1 MRGTGTGLGVCPHF
15 NGRSSPRRSGRRN
28 LGVLGWAVSG
38 RLWRERG
45 AGGGEAR
52 FERDAAER
60 PPPDLSARAAGRGAR
75 PARQVHPRSPVCT
88 AVGAQAVS
96 CRETWVPGGKAACGT
111 RGVQRSAGER
121 RRRPT
126 GRSRSRSRSRPRARR
141 TDASSWVIL
150 SLLSRRSPLSLE
162 GGRGVGVKGRTGLRA
177 CDFLAARS

>member
-1 MRGTGTGLGVCPHF
+1 MRGTGTGPGVCPHF
-15 NGRSSPRRSGRRN
+15 NGRSSPRRSGRGN

-75 PARQVHPRSPVCT
+75 PARQVRPRSPVCT
-88 AVGAQAVS
+88 AVGTQAAS
-96 CRETWVPGGKAACGT
+96 CRETWVPGGKAARGT
-111 RGVQRSAGER
+111 GGVQRSAGER
-121 RRRPT
+121 RRRPA
-126 GRSRSRSRSRPRARR
+126 GRPVRFPIPAPSAADGRVELGHFVVA
-141 TDASSWVIL
+141 
-150 SLLSRRSPLSLE
+150 LLAVPSSLE